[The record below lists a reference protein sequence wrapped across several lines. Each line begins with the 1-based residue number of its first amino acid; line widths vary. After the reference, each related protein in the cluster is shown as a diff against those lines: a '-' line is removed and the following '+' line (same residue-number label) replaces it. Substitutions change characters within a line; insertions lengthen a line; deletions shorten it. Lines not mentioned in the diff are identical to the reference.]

1 MNDFIESLKRLYLNN
16 RIKIEK
22 LNELLAN
29 KKITQVEYD
38 YILGKEV

>member
-1 MNDFIESLKRLYLNN
+1 MRDFVESLKRLFENN

-29 KKITQVEYD
+29 KKITQIEYD
-38 YILGKEV
+38 YILGKEA